1 MSIIGVRNR
10 NKALEKK
17 EHVEHS
23 KIRRRTKSIL
33 RTSGK
38 VAEKRQTIWAE
49 ARLQLLGILRT
60 LKLILRAID

>member
-1 MSIIGVRNR
+1 MSIIGGKIR

-23 KIRRRTKSIL
+23 KSRRKTRSIL
-33 RTSGK
+33 RTSGT

-49 ARLQLLGILRT
+49 ARLQFLGILRT